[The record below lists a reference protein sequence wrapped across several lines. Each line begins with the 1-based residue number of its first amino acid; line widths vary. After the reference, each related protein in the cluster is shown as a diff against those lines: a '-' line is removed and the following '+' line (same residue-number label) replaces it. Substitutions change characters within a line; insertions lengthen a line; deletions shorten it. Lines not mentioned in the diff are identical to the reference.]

1 MKFKYDNFSKEE
13 LEQKLIQLRLESE
26 ESKIK
31 TEAKIEAI
39 RKEREESKLKNEAE
53 IEAIRKEREE
63 SKLKTEAEIEAFRKE
78 REESKLKTDAEIE
91 ILRKETEAIR
101 KETESIRKEREES
114 KLKTDAEIETLRKE
128 TESIRKEREE
138 SKLKTDAEIE
148 ILRKETEA
156 IKKES
161 EAIRK
166 ETDIIRKDTEAN
178 INGLSSKY
186 KNLGNNIGQTFEE
199 GMINGLMKSEYFLK
213 NKFDK
218 AFPRMVAKNKK
229 NVPVMEVDMVFV
241 NTTTLAIVEL
251 KHGVTNE
258 DLDDIVQNRIPNF
271 RKYFNN
277 FRNFDIIVYLGG
289 GAISKKVVDKAKKLG
304 LGILRPSND
313 IFIQEVE
320 AKVLDKGFKN

>member
-1 MKFKYDNFSKEE
+1 MKFKYDNYSKEE

-63 SKLKTEAEIEAFRKE
+63 SKLKTDAEIEA
-78 REESKLKTDAEIE
+78 
-91 ILRKETEAIR
+91 
-101 KETESIRKEREES
+101 IRKEREES

>member
-63 SKLKTEAEIEAFRKE
+63 SKLKTDAEIETLRKETESIRKE

-91 ILRKETEAIR
+91 TLR

-161 EAIRK
+161 EVIRK

>member
-26 ESKIK
+26 ESILK

-63 SKLKTEAEIEAFRKE
+63 SKLKTEAEIEAIRKE

-91 ILRKETEAIR
+91 I
-101 KETESIRKEREES
+101 
-114 KLKTDAEIETLRKE
+114 LRKE

-258 DLDDIVQNRIPNF
+258 DLDDIIQNRIPNF

>member
-1 MKFKYDNFSKEE
+1 M
-13 LEQKLIQLRLESE
+13 
-26 ESKIK
+26 
-31 TEAKIEAI
+31 
-39 RKEREESKLKNEAE
+39 
-53 IEAIRKEREE
+53 
-63 SKLKTEAEIEAFRKE
+63 
-78 REESKLKTDAEIE
+78 
-91 ILRKETEAIR
+91 
-101 KETESIRKEREES
+101 
-114 KLKTDAEIETLRKE
+114 
-128 TESIRKEREE
+128 
-138 SKLKTDAEIE
+138 
-148 ILRKETEA
+148 
-156 IKKES
+156 
-161 EAIRK
+161 
-166 ETDIIRKDTEAN
+166 
-178 INGLSSKY
+178 SSKY

>member
-31 TEAKIEAI
+31 TEANIEAI

-63 SKLKTEAEIEAFRKE
+63 SILKTEAEIEAIRKE

-91 ILRKETEAIR
+91 ILRKETEAI
-101 KETESIRKEREES
+101 
-114 KLKTDAEIETLRKE
+114 RKE

>member
-1 MKFKYDNFSKEE
+1 MKFKYDNYSKEE

-31 TEAKIEAI
+31 IEAKIEAIRKEREESKLKIEAKIEAI

-53 IEAIRKEREE
+53 IEA
-63 SKLKTEAEIEAFRKE
+63 
-78 REESKLKTDAEIE
+78 
-91 ILRKETEAIR
+91 
-101 KETESIRKEREES
+101 
-114 KLKTDAEIETLRKE
+114 
-128 TESIRKEREE
+128 IRKEREE

-277 FRNFDIIVYLGG
+277 YRNFDIIVYLWG

>member
-63 SKLKTEAEIEAFRKE
+63 SKLKTEAEIEAIRKE
-78 REESKLKTDAEIE
+78 REESKLKTEAEIE
-91 ILRKETEAIR
+91 ILRKETEAI
-101 KETESIRKEREES
+101 
-114 KLKTDAEIETLRKE
+114 RKE

>member
-63 SKLKTEAEIEAFRKE
+63 SKLKT
-78 REESKLKTDAEIE
+78 DAEIE
-91 ILRKETEAIR
+91 TLR

-161 EAIRK
+161 EVIRK

-241 NTTTLAIVEL
+241 NTTTIAIVEL

>member
-1 MKFKYDNFSKEE
+1 MKFKYDNYSKEE

-31 TEAKIEAI
+31 TEANIEA
-39 RKEREESKLKNEAE
+39 
-53 IEAIRKEREE
+53 
-63 SKLKTEAEIEAFRKE
+63 
-78 REESKLKTDAEIE
+78 
-91 ILRKETEAIR
+91 
-101 KETESIRKEREES
+101 
-114 KLKTDAEIETLRKE
+114 
-128 TESIRKEREE
+128 IRKEREE

-241 NTTTLAIVEL
+241 NTTTLAIVDL

-313 IFIQEVE
+313 TFIQEVE
-320 AKVLDKGFKN
+320 AKVLDKGV

>member
-39 RKEREESKLKNEAE
+39 RKEREEYKLKNEAE

-63 SKLKTEAEIEAFRKE
+63 SKLKT
-78 REESKLKTDAEIE
+78 DAEIE
-91 ILRKETEAIR
+91 TLR

-161 EAIRK
+161 EVIRK

>member
-63 SKLKTEAEIEAFRKE
+63 SKLKTEAEIEA
-78 REESKLKTDAEIE
+78 
-91 ILRKETEAIR
+91 
-101 KETESIRKEREES
+101 IRKEREES

-128 TESIRKEREE
+128 TEDIRKETEAIRKEREESKLKTEAEIVAIRKEREE

-148 ILRKETEA
+148 TLRKETEA

-320 AKVLDKGFKN
+320 AKVLDKGV

>member
-1 MKFKYDNFSKEE
+1 MEFKYDTFSKEE

-26 ESKIK
+26 ESKRK
-31 TEAKIEAI
+31 TEEYISVLQKESAESKRKSDLEIEAIKKEAEEIRKETDAI
-39 RKEREESKLKNEAE
+39 RKEADV
-53 IEAIRKEREE
+53 IRKEAEE
-63 SKLKTEAEIEAFRKE
+63 I
-78 REESKLKTDAEIE
+78 
-91 ILRKETEAIR
+91 RKETDAIR
-101 KETESIRKEREES
+101 KETEEIRKE
-114 KLKTDAEIETLRKE
+114 TAV
-128 TESIRKEREE
+128 
-138 SKLKTDAEIE
+138 
-148 ILRKETEA
+148 

-258 DLDDIVQNRIPNF
+258 DVDDIVQNRIPNF

-277 FRNFDIIVYLGG
+277 FRNFDIIVFLGG
-289 GAISKKVVDKAKKLG
+289 GAISKKVYEKAKKLG
-304 LGILRPSND
+304 LGILRPSNE

-320 AKVLDKGFKN
+320 AKVMDKGEN

>member
-1 MKFKYDNFSKEE
+1 MKFKYDNYSKEE

-39 RKEREESKLKNEAE
+39 RKEREESKLK
-53 IEAIRKEREE
+53 
-63 SKLKTEAEIEAFRKE
+63 
-78 REESKLKTDAEIE
+78 TDAEIE
-91 ILRKETEAIR
+91 ILRKETEAI
-101 KETESIRKEREES
+101 
-114 KLKTDAEIETLRKE
+114 RKE

-320 AKVLDKGFKN
+320 AKVLDKGV